1 MNGISITDIL
11 KTEKKISSSRLP
23 KFLIDRPN
31 VFYSKKMLMS
41 EGFSSNITTQ
51 LKELI
56 DENKLWVLST
66 NDQTNDKNRKNVN
79 YYSFVDEKLLTMDQ
93 LEDLKFRCLQIDEIE
108 EETKD
113 EVKPLIKKTKKTNK

>member
-23 KFLIDRPN
+23 KFLSDRAN
-31 VFYSKKMLMS
+31 QFYSKKMLMK

-66 NDQTNDKNRKNVN
+66 NDQDNDKNRKNVN
-79 YYSFVDEKLLTMDQ
+79 YYSYIDEKLLT
-93 LEDLKFRCLQIDEIE
+93 LEELEELKFRCLQKDEIE
-108 EETKD
+108 ETQEV
-113 EVKPLIKKTKKTNK
+113 EVKTPKKKKSKST